1 MNNTINFSIIIP
13 TKNIPDLLQRCLESI
28 PQRSDI
34 EIIVVDDNSDREIV
48 DVKNYPGTNNQQVK
62 IIFLPESKGAGYAR
76 NIGLTIAKGKW
87 ILFADSDDYVSEKFS
102 DILDRY
108 INSEY
113 DIIFLNYERVDSVTK
128 EKIHVYRQSFITGKN
143 LNDKLLENKLRFVMG
158 PPWCKMIAHH
168 LIKKYNVKF
177 DEVAKH
183 NDTMF
188 SLKIGY
194 YADRIFID
202 PEIAYYNT
210 QREGSI
216 TTSRFAPSS
225 IYISTIFDVEMDYMK
240 FAREHHIKF
249 VKWRLWDSTIACAR
263 NEKDLIFEILKYLHK
278 KHCLRMLL
286 LKMPVYLTIRIYNK
300 CFGND

>member
-87 ILFADSDDYVSEKFS
+87 ILFADSDDYFSEKFS

-168 LIKKYNVKF
+168 LIKEYNVKF

>member
-87 ILFADSDDYVSEKFS
+87 ILFADSDDYFSEKFS

-158 PPWCKMIAHH
+158 TPRCKMIAHH

>member
-87 ILFADSDDYVSEKFS
+87 ILFADSDDYFSEKFS

-202 PEIAYYNT
+202 PEIA
-210 QREGSI
+210 
-216 TTSRFAPSS
+216 TSRFAPSS

>member
-28 PQRSDI
+28 PQRSDL
-34 EIIVVDDNSDREIV
+34 EIIIVDDNSDREIV
-48 DVKNYPGTNNQQVK
+48 DVKNYPGTNNQQIK

-87 ILFADSDDYVSEKFS
+87 ILFADSDDYFSEKFS

-108 INSEY
+108 VNSEY

-158 PPWCKMIAHH
+158 PPWCKMIAHR

-216 TTSRFAPSS
+216 TTSRFAPSNT
-225 IYISTIFDVEMDYMK
+225 YISTIFDVEMDYMK
-240 FAREHHIKF
+240 FAKEHHIKF

>member
-76 NIGLTIAKGKW
+76 NIGLTIAKGK
-87 ILFADSDDYVSEKFS
+87 LFADSDDYFSEKFS

>member
-87 ILFADSDDYVSEKFS
+87 ILFADSDDYFSEKFS

-128 EKIHVYRQSFITGKN
+128 EKIHVYRQSFITSKN

-278 KHCLRMLL
+278 KHCLRI

>member
-87 ILFADSDDYVSEKFS
+87 ILFADSDDYFSEKFS

-128 EKIHVYRQSFITGKN
+128 EKIHVYRQSFITSKN

-158 PPWCKMIAHH
+158 PPWCKMITHH

>member
-87 ILFADSDDYVSEKFS
+87 ILFADSDDYFSEKFS

-263 NEKDLIFEILKYLHK
+263 NEKDLSKY
-278 KHCLRMLL
+278 
-286 LKMPVYLTIRIYNK
+286 
-300 CFGND
+300 

>member
-87 ILFADSDDYVSEKFS
+87 ILFADSDDYFSEKFS

-128 EKIHVYRQSFITGKN
+128 EKIHVYRQSFITSKN

-225 IYISTIFDVEMDYMK
+225 IYISKIGR
-240 FAREHHIKF
+240 ASCRER
-249 VKWRLWDSTIACAR
+249 V
-263 NEKDLIFEILKYLHK
+263 
-278 KHCLRMLL
+278 
-286 LKMPVYLTIRIYNK
+286 
-300 CFGND
+300 

>member
-87 ILFADSDDYVSEKFS
+87 ILFADSDDYFSEKFS

-128 EKIHVYRQSFITGKN
+128 ERRHVSRQSFITSKN

>member
-87 ILFADSDDYVSEKFS
+87 ILFADSDDYFSEKFS

-128 EKIHVYRQSFITGKN
+128 EKIHVYRQSFITSKN

-263 NEKDLIFEILKYLHK
+263 NEKDLIFEILN
-278 KHCLRMLL
+278 
-286 LKMPVYLTIRIYNK
+286 IYIKNTVSE
-300 CFGND
+300 CFY

>member
-87 ILFADSDDYVSEKFS
+87 ILFADSDDYFSEKFS

-216 TTSRFAPSS
+216 TTSRFAP
-225 IYISTIFDVEMDYMK
+225 
-240 FAREHHIKF
+240 REHHIKF

>member
-1 MNNTINFSIIIP
+1 M
-13 TKNIPDLLQRCLESI
+13 
-28 PQRSDI
+28 
-34 EIIVVDDNSDREIV
+34 
-48 DVKNYPGTNNQQVK
+48 
-62 IIFLPESKGAGYAR
+62 
-76 NIGLTIAKGKW
+76 
-87 ILFADSDDYVSEKFS
+87 
-102 DILDRY
+102 DRY

-128 EKIHVYRQSFITGKN
+128 EKVHVYRQSFITGKN

-183 NDTMF
+183 KDTMI

-225 IYISTIFDVEMDYMK
+225 IYISTIFEVEMDYMI
-240 FAREHHIKF
+240 FAREHQIKF

-263 NEKDLIFEILKYLHK
+263 NEKDLIFEILKYLLK
-278 KHCLRMLL
+278 KLCLRMLL
-286 LKMPVYLTIRIYNK
+286 LKMPVFLTIRIYNK

>member
-1 MNNTINFSIIIP
+1 MNFSIIIP

-87 ILFADSDDYVSEKFS
+87 ILFADSDDYFSEKS

>member
-87 ILFADSDDYVSEKFS
+87 ILFADSDDYFSEKFS

-108 INSEY
+108 IHSEY

-128 EKIHVYRQSFITGKN
+128 EKIHVYRQSFITSKN

-194 YADRIFID
+194 YADRIYID

>member
-34 EIIVVDDNSDREIV
+34 EIIVVDDNSDRGIV
-48 DVKNYPGTNNQQVK
+48 DVKNYPGTNNEQVK

-76 NIGLTIAKGKW
+76 NIGLTIAKGEW
-87 ILFADSDDYVSEKFS
+87 ILFADSDDYFSEKFS

-113 DIIFLNYERVDSVTK
+113 DLIFFNYERVDSVTK

-143 LNDKLLENKLRFVMG
+143 LNDKLVENRLRFVMG
-158 PPWCKMIAHH
+158 PPWCKMIAHR
-168 LIKKYNVKF
+168 LIKEYDIKF

-194 YADRIFID
+194 YADQIFID

-210 QREGSI
+210 QRAGSI
-216 TTSRFAPSS
+216 TTSRFGQSS
-225 IYISTIFDVEMDYMK
+225 TYISTIFDVEMDYMK
-240 FAREHHIKF
+240 FAKEHHIEF
-249 VKWRLWDSTIACAR
+249 VKWRLWDATIACAR
-263 NEKDLIFEILKYLHK
+263 SEKDLIFEMLKYLHK
-278 KHCLRMLL
+278 KRCLRMFL
-286 LKMPVYLTIRIYNK
+286 LKIPVYLMIRIYNK
-300 CFGND
+300 YFSNN

>member
-1 MNNTINFSIIIP
+1 MQLLALWKNSRWTTI
-13 TKNIPDLLQRCLESI
+13 DLPYFGKKRPFLKGPFL
-28 PQRSDI
+28 
-34 EIIVVDDNSDREIV
+34 REKRDASTLKGNGI
-48 DVKNYPGTNNQQVK
+48 
-62 IIFLPESKGAGYAR
+62 LPEKKMS
-76 NIGLTIAKGKW
+76 N
-87 ILFADSDDYVSEKFS
+87 FSEKFS

-128 EKIHVYRQSFITGKN
+128 EKIHVYRQSFITSKN

>member
-87 ILFADSDDYVSEKFS
+87 ILFADSDDYFSEKFS

-128 EKIHVYRQSFITGKN
+128 EKIHVYRQSFITSKN

-216 TTSRFAPSS
+216 TTSRCAQSS

>member
-87 ILFADSDDYVSEKFS
+87 ILFADSDDYFSEKFS

-128 EKIHVYRQSFITGKN
+128 EKIHVYRQSFITSKN

-263 NEKDLIFEILKYLHK
+263 NEKDLIFELHK